1 MTAVVTPPMRT
12 DAPQAEPQQANQP
25 TEVQPSSVPATEPEA
40 PKPAKSR
47 DLAAVA
53 RAQYAARQATKQ
65 AAEQSRHWEQ
75 QLQAERQ
82 ARQQEQQELAQLR
95 ALRER
100 LKGGEALALST
111 ELGVDPNKTIEDYVG
126 KSAPE
131 KQLEALR
138 KELEQEKAER
148 QNWLRDRQQEQ
159 EQVQRAAMAQ
169 AEAQQLQ
176 SFVPFIANNAV
187 KYTYI
192 NAEMDPEE
200 IVEEARK
207 IQAWAKQVR
216 WKNAEGVEY
225 IGVQYS
231 YDAVA
236 EAIDKKAKLLH
247 DRRTERRSKLL
258 TPQQRETPVAAPEKT
273 NGQTRPSTRTEP
285 KATRRSPP
293 MSRDQEAEHDLAI
306 LRAAMAKDAANR
318 K

>member
-1 MTAVVTPPMRT
+1 MTATVTPPMRT
-12 DAPQAEPQQANQP
+12 DTPQAEPPQANQP
-25 TEVQPSSVPATEPEA
+25 TEAQPTTSPKPEA

-47 DLAAVA
+47 DLAQVA

-65 AAEQSRHWEQ
+65 AAEQGRQYHAQLEQ
-75 QLQAERQ
+75 ERQ
-82 ARQQEQQELAQLR
+82 ARAQEQKELQELRSLKT
-95 ALRER
+95 R
-100 LKGGEALALST
+100 LQGGEALALST

-138 KELEQEKAER
+138 KELEQEKQER
-148 QNWLRDRQQEQ
+148 QNWLKQREQ
-159 EQVQRAAMAQ
+159 EQRQAQAQQMAQ

-176 SFVPFIANNAV
+176 SFVPFIASNAA

-216 WKNAEGVEY
+216 WTADDGQEY

-247 DRRTERRSKLL
+247 DRRTERRTKLL
-258 TPQQRETPVAAPEKT
+258 APKNGETLPAAASESRS
-273 NGQTRPSTRTEP
+273 GQTKPSTRTESKGP
-285 KATRRSPP
+285 RRLPP

-306 LRAAMAKDAANR
+306 LRAAMAKDAATR